1 MNILT
6 KGKNIPITLDI
17 NQIQSVHA
25 NPSITLNNDLSQI
38 LIAKFIGLSLTKII
52 EKMLDSVY

>member
-17 NQIQSVHA
+17 NQIQSVHT

-38 LIAKFIGLSLTKII
+38 LIAKFIGLSLAKII
-52 EKMLDSVY
+52 EKMLDLVY

>member
-17 NQIQSVHA
+17 NQIQSVHTDL
-25 NPSITLNNDLSQI
+25 SITLNNDLSQI
-38 LIAKFIGLSLTKII
+38 LIFSKL
-52 EKMLDSVY
+52 